1 MNEMIGG
8 ATSHELEPAI
18 EGDRLLT
25 LPFDQYQRYR
35 DVKEVVDAIRGASQS
50 LRILDVGG
58 GEAKYLP
65 APDFFPDDLVLVA
78 DLHALRLPNYVQASG
93 TQLPFDDDTFDVAF
107 SCDTLEDVRPED
119 RKKFVSE
126 LFRVS
131 RGFVILAAPFYTALA
146 ELAEQVVQRAFIS
159 ECGGP
164 NQALLEHEENGL
176 PHLEETEAIFKS
188 LSAAQ
193 LRFPSGNIHN
203 WVIMN
208 SISFAFGSLSVDL
221 YRDANRVYNR
231 CFYDSDH
238 CPPAYRYCLVA
249 AKTKHSLRQFNRVQT
264 RFADWIAFKTPPS
277 NLSNDSIQPPTEF
290 PTVDAWLQALHS
302 LKEVIRD
309 RDAHARNLEEA
320 LANVNRAAQE
330 LTAAVQRRDA
340 QLHDSDT
347 QLKEAAAQIAS
358 LNRERQDLQKRWTD
372 TCSSNGW
379 RALQRYY
386 SVRDRILPSS
396 SRRRRMMIL
405 FWRLATRQPLSER
418 RWRDL

>member
-1 MNEMIGG
+1 MNKMIGG

-18 EGDRLLT
+18 EDDRLLT

-35 DVKEVVDAIRGASQS
+35 DVKEVVGAIRGASQS

-78 DLHALRLPNYVQASG
+78 DLHALRLPNYVQANG
-93 TQLPFDDDTFDVAF
+93 TQLPFDDDTFDVAL
-107 SCDTLEDVRPED
+107 SCDTLEHIRPEN
-119 RKKFVSE
+119 REKFVSE

-131 RGFVILAAPFYTALA
+131 RGFVILAAPFHTALA

-188 LSAAQ
+188 LSAAH

-238 CPPAYRYCLVA
+238 CPPAYRHCFVA
-249 AKTKHSLRQFNRVQT
+249 AKRKQCLRQLDRVQT
-264 RFADWIAFKTPPS
+264 RLAAWIAFKAPPS
-277 NLSNDSIQPPTEF
+277 NSANDSIRSPTDF
-290 PTVDAWLQALHS
+290 PTVETWLRALHS

-330 LTAAVQRRDA
+330 LTAAVHRRDA
-340 QLHDSDT
+340 QLQDSDAR
-347 QLKEAAAQIAS
+347 LKEAAAQIAS
-358 LNRERQDLQKRWTD
+358 LDRERQDLQKRWTD

>member
-1 MNEMIGG
+1 MSEMIGG
-8 ATSHELEPAI
+8 ATSRELERAI
-18 EGDRLLT
+18 EDDRLFT

-78 DLHALRLPNYVQASG
+78 DLHALRLPNYVQANG
-93 TQLPFDDDTFDVAF
+93 TQLPFDDGTFDVAF
-107 SCDTLEDVRPED
+107 SCDTLEHIRPED
-119 RKKFVSE
+119 RAKFISE

-131 RGFVILAAPFYTALA
+131 RGFVILAAPFHTTLA
-146 ELAEQVVQRAFIS
+146 ELAEQAVQRAFIS

-164 NQALLEHEENGL
+164 NKALLEHEENGL

-193 LRFPSGNIHN
+193 LRFPSGNIYN

-208 SISFAFGSLSVDL
+208 SLVFAFGSLSVDL
-221 YRDANRVYNR
+221 YRDANRIYNR
-231 CFYDSDH
+231 CFYDNDH
-238 CPPAYRYCLVA
+238 CLPAYRHCFVA
-249 AKTKHSLRQFNRVQT
+249 AKTKHGLRQLDRVQI
-264 RFADWIAFKTPPS
+264 RFADWIAFKAPPS
-277 NLSNDSIQPPTEF
+277 DLSNDSLQPPTDF
-290 PTVDAWLQALHS
+290 PTVAAWLQALHS

-320 LANVNRAAQE
+320 LGNFKRAAQE
-330 LTAAVQRRDA
+330 LTAAVQHRD
-340 QLHDSDT
+340 
-347 QLKEAAAQIAS
+347 AQIAS
-358 LNRERQDLQKRWTD
+358 LDRERQDLQKRWTD
-372 TCSSNGW
+372 TCNSNGW
-379 RALQRYY
+379 RALQRYH
-386 SVRDRILPSS
+386 SVRDRILPSGS
-396 SRRRRMMIL
+396 MRRRMMIL

-418 RWRDL
+418 QWHDL

>member
-1 MNEMIGG
+1 MSEMIGG
-8 ATSHELEPAI
+8 ATSHELERAI
-18 EGDRLLT
+18 EGDRLFT

-35 DVKEVVDAIRGASQS
+35 DVKEVVDAIRSASQS

-78 DLHALRLPNYVQASG
+78 DLHALKLPHYVQASG

-107 SCDTLEDVRPED
+107 SCDTLEHLRPED
-119 RKKFVSE
+119 REKFVSE

-131 RGFVILAAPFYTALA
+131 RGFVILVAPFHTTLA
-146 ELAEQVVQRAFIS
+146 ELAEQVVQRAYIA
-159 ECGGP
+159 ECGEP
-164 NQALLEHEENGL
+164 NKALLEHEENGL
-176 PHLEETEAIFKS
+176 PRLEQTEAIFKS

-208 SISFAFGSLSVDL
+208 SIAFAFGSLSVDL

-231 CFYDSDH
+231 CFYDRDH
-238 CPPAYRYCLVA
+238 CPPAYRHCLVA
-249 AKTKHSLRQFNRVQT
+249 AKTKHCLRQFDRVQT
-264 RFADWIAFKTPPS
+264 RLADWIAFEDPRS
-277 NLSNDSIQPPTEF
+277 NSSNDSVQPPTDF
-290 PTVDAWLQALHS
+290 PIVETWLRALHS

-309 RDAHARNLEEA
+309 RDAHARNLEES
-320 LANVNRAAQE
+320 LGNVNRAAQE
-330 LTAAVQRRDA
+330 LTAVVQLREA
-340 QLHDSDT
+340 QQRDSDA
-347 QLKEAAAQIAS
+347 QLKEAAAQIVS
-358 LNRERQDLQKRWTD
+358 LDREKQDLQKRWTD

-386 SVRDRILPSS
+386 SVRDRILPSGS
-396 SRRRRMMIL
+396 KRRRMMIL